1 MAIAPDLL
9 YYLNT
14 NAATCLA
21 NVGTDSGAT
30 AATFVNHTL
39 GVVADAI
46 SYTDTTATMNHTNSL
61 NTNYAPA
68 NSFAVAAA
76 MKVRNDVNYQHFF
89 GVRKGAAGT
98 TYLLGRTDG
107 PTKTLNESASASG
120 VSGLLEP
127 GWCVVGVIFT
137 APTSAKY
144 YLPRNRV
151 IAQPLTM
158 NQDITTNDATGTLR
172 FGGAGLA
179 SGYTAME
186 YAEAAVWKTA
196 PTQADFKTAL
206 GQMQARCI
214 ARGLAFF

>member
-14 NAATCLA
+14 DATTCKT
-21 NVGTDSGAT
+21 NVGTEVGAT

-46 SYTDTTATMNHTNSL
+46 SYTATTATLNHTNSL
-61 NTNYAPA
+61 NTNWAPT
-68 NSFAVAAA
+68 NVFAVAAA

-98 TYLLGRTDG
+98 MYLLGRTDG
-107 PTKTLNESASASG
+107 PTKTLWESSSVSG
-120 VSGLLEP
+120 VTGLLEP
-127 GWCVVGVIFT
+127 GWCVVGCIFH
-137 APTSAKY
+137 AVTSAKY
-144 YLPRNRV
+144 YSPRNRAL
-151 IAQPLTM
+151 AQPLTM
-158 NQDITTNDATGTLR
+158 LQNITGNDATGTLR

-214 ARGLAFF
+214 ARGLPFF